1 MIGLTAFLLL
11 CLLPIVGVGMKP
23 EKRQKKKYFSKYP
36 QLPFGKKPRV
46 GESSSKTKSSEPK
59 SVSQPKN
66 VEKGEEIVIL
76 DSPTPSAQTSAVPD
90 IAELSQICLD
100 DLVFEEADL
109 NLLNHYIAR
118 VNASNTEENAN
129 IIVHNNVTLKPATAV
144 SPDLFSTGSSASTS
158 GNLLENIE
166 CAPLKNLENELQKYI
181 QNYNAIKTDY
191 DTATDKVNRVRQEL
205 EDSER
210 AQQEIFT
217 KLTTEKTKISTFLK
231 SMNNLKKMQDVLHS
245 IIK

>member
-59 SVSQPKN
+59 SASQSNK

-76 DSPTPSAQTSAVPD
+76 DSPTPSAQASAVQN
-90 IAELSQICLD
+90 IELSQICLD
-100 DLVFEEADL
+100 DLVFEEDDL

-118 VNASNTEENAN
+118 VNTSNTEENAN